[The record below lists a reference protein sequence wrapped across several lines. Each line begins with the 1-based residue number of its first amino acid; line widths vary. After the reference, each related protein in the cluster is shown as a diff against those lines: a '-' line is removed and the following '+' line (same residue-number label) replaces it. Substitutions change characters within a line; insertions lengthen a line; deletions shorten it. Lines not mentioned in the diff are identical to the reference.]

1 MKRTR
6 EVNGIDNKS
15 DLADGDMMTEVV
27 EKKEVK
33 KDRNNEEE
41 KIAEKSEVRNKWSKN
56 VDCEGEKRRKD
67 NKNLFESM
75 KKYKI
80 CRLTV

>member
-41 KIAEKSEVRNKWSKN
+41 KIAEKSEVRNK
-56 VDCEGEKRRKD
+56 
-67 NKNLFESM
+67 
-75 KKYKI
+75 
-80 CRLTV
+80 